1 MLGFSGDSNRS
12 DSHPSFLH
20 DGLRRGT
27 QDRSIFV
34 SAKPII
40 LIGNV
45 VLLMSLRE
53 KLRDNNLMYFI
64 SAYSRVYIYLFI
76 HLFYVKI

>member
-1 MLGFSGDSNRS
+1 MLRFSGDSNRS

-20 DGLRRGT
+20 DELRRGT

-45 VLLMSLRE
+45 VLLMSFRE

>member
-1 MLGFSGDSNRS
+1 MVIQIALTRILLSYTMGYEGGHRTGL
-12 DSHPSFLH
+12 FL
-20 DGLRRGT
+20 
-27 QDRSIFV
+27 S
-34 SAKPII
+34 I

-45 VLLMSLRE
+45 VLLMSFRE

>member
-1 MLGFSGDSNRS
+1 MVIQIALTRILLSNTMGYEGG
-12 DSHPSFLH
+12 H
-20 DGLRRGT
+20 
-27 QDRSIFV
+27 RSIFV

-45 VLLMSLRE
+45 VLLMSFRE